1 MSRRRTT
8 RKRTIIGASLIAIL
22 VVVLGLIAYTTLTA
36 DDSSEQASDPP
47 GEATEQEPA
56 TSGDTEETTAG
67 EQAGAAVEEQTDPE
81 ETSAEETSAEETSA
95 EETSAEETSAA
106 EVPPEET
113 LALYYDYQNV
123 YAWAE
128 AYELLSSRSKERVS
142 SEQYVEFWTAAPD
155 FTINYSFPSVEVQGD
170 GAAVVVDGA
179 ISMEGQ
185 EEPSRT
191 VQVMLL
197 EDGAWR
203 VVLSEEQIAAFT
215 GAE

>member
-67 EQAGAAVEEQTDPE
+67 EQAGAAVEEQTDP
-81 ETSAEETSAEETSA
+81 EETSA